1 MSWIKMLLDL
11 GISIYEW
18 STAKTEEERAAKRAD
33 ADKKYDA
40 MFTFFEKGGEMDQ
53 TKASN
58 DKAADDIVDGRFPK
72 PAMSAPAVEHS
83 HDVGNKTE

>member
-1 MSWIKMLLDL
+1 MNWIKMLLDL

-53 TKASN
+53 SKVSN
-58 DKAADDIVDGRFPK
+58 DKGADDIVDNRFPQTK
-72 PAMSAPAVEHS
+72 SAPAVPHT
-83 HDVGNKTE
+83 HDVGDKPE